1 MRLRYS
7 RVRRSCS
14 WKLAAATPRDPMPR
28 SAASSSV
35 PGVVTVTH
43 IGGWGTC
50 TGLGS
55 TGRSGI
61 ETVAPWWDTRSSVHS
76 RGRRWTYS
84 SHEIFVVS
92 GSTPK
97 PPSSVHVDARAV
109 PNSSRPPE
117 RMSRTAARSATRIGW
132 FICGT
137 HTTAPWP
144 TRIRCGLHRHRGEE
158 QLRRRA
164 VRVLLEEVVLDGPHR
179 VEAELVRQ
187 SRLLESVAVHRLL
200 VALARAAGAPT
211 ARRRCRTSRRR
222 LGGTGTVTGTGSASR
237 DSPSRTISPSS
248 AGDVPAS

>member
-1 MRLRYS
+1 MATWSLTTELTGSHSAMRLRYS

-14 WKLAAATPRDPMPR
+14 WKLAAATPRQPMPR

-43 IGGWGTC
+43 IGGCGSC

-61 ETVAPWWDTRSSVHS
+61 DTVAPSWATRSSVHS
-76 RGRRWTYS
+76 RGSRCTYS

-117 RMSRTAARSATRIGW
+117 RMSSTAARSATRIGW

-144 TRIRCGLHRHRGEE
+144 TRIRSVCIAT
-158 QLRRRA
+158 A
-164 VRVLLEEVVLDGPHR
+164 VRNSSG
-179 VEAELVRQ
+179 AEQ
-187 SRLLESVAVHRLL
+187 CEYSSRKWCS
-200 VALARAAGAPT
+200 T
-211 ARRRCRTSRRR
+211 AH
-222 LGGTGTVTGTGSASR
+222 TVSKPSSSASR
-237 DSPSRTISPSS
+237 ACSS
-248 AGDVPAS
+248 ALR